1 MYRIHLLSSSN
12 VLFPFIRKV
21 LFFWEDVLWSSLEIF
36 SSCTVHFN
44 FCFSF
49 PKHLTGI
56 FLSSWGEL
64 LRIYLSLTLIK
75 ARSPL
80 ENPWKLQPMIM
91 SNTHTLPSTIFV
103 RTFLD
108 KMPFPAPY
116 PDHPDSIPTL
126 KPSPEPQSNPWGPH
140 FPICSMYSTRTHI
153 HAHSSCIFLLMSST
167 WTKLYCRSLIHS

>member
-1 MYRIHLLSSSN
+1 MQKEMYRIHLLSSSN

-108 KMPFPAPY
+108 KMF
-116 PDHPDSIPTL
+116 IPSSLPWPSWLNTNL
-126 KPSPEPQSNPWGPH
+126 KTKSWTSVKPLRPSLPN
-140 FPICSMYSTRTHI
+140 M
-153 HAHSSCIFLLMSST
+153 
-167 WTKLYCRSLIHS
+167 